1 MNARTGEVRSSVSWK
16 RLLSG
21 LKGDLW
27 PGREAQLQGYMA
39 VFLGLADFGSCDR
52 CSSGH
57 GAQHALVRAEMEGH

>member
-39 VFLGLADFGSCDR
+39 LFLGLADLAAVT
-52 CSSGH
+52 
-57 GAQHALVRAEMEGH
+57 GAAVAMAPSMHW